1 MKFRI
6 PSIIKKQIIALTGFL
21 LSGFVAAHL
30 LGNIMIFF
38 GPDAYNS
45 YAKKLMSL
53 GPILYIMEAG
63 LVVIFLIHVSFT
75 ISMVV
80 ENRRARPIGYRKTP
94 STRKRSLATRIMPYT
109 GTLIFAFVIL
119 HLLDFKYNNHYGMV
133 AGKLQEG
140 LYARVYESFT
150 DPLHSLLYIIAIFAV
165 SFHLVH
171 AIQSMFQ
178 TFGISSAKSHPYLVK
193 ISITIGVLIALIFG
207 SLPIF
212 VMAKEKAARKSKVSY
227 YLNSTDNIYG
237 NTANTSK
244 EAIHNET

>member
-1 MKFRI
+1 MKIEI

-38 GPDAYNS
+38 GPEAYNS

-53 GPILYIMEAG
+53 GPILYLMEAG
-63 LVVIFLIHVSFT
+63 LVVIFLIHMGFT
-75 ISMVV
+75 LALII
-80 ENRRARPIGYRKTP
+80 ENKKARSIAYKKSP
-94 STRKRSLATRIMPYT
+94 STKKRSIASRIMPYT
-109 GTLIFAFVIL
+109 GTLIFAFVVL

-150 DPLHSLLYIIAIFAV
+150 DPLHSFLYIIAICAV
-165 SFHLVH
+165 SFHLAH

-178 TFGISSAKSHPYLVK
+178 TFGLSSTKSHPYLVK
-193 ISITIGVLIALIFG
+193 LSVTIGVLIALIFG

-212 VMAKEKAARKSKVSY
+212 VMAKEKAAQKPKVSFY
-227 YLNSTDNIYG
+227 D
-237 NTANTSK
+237 TSK
-244 EAIHNET
+244 EVMHNET